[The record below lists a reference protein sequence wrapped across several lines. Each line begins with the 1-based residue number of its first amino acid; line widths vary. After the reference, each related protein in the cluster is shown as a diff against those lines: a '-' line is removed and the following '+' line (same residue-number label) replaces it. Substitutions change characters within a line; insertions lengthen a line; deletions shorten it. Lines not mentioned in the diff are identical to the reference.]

1 MRFVERQH
9 TSPRIKKVLMT
20 KHMLTMI
27 VRWSLGI
34 LYIIGLISGW
44 NMKVSVGSEIIGRQW
59 KNHSNKRNSTT
70 IYPLVKSRPFG
81 SNFWFGEDIVIQ
93 QRNLEMKWFF
103 NKFPYLHRQFYKVQ
117 WSYGAKRTL
126 LSCFF
131 GISSNSENMNC
142 SVCDEWLEMIQKYH
156 PRWR

>member
-1 MRFVERQH
+1 
-9 TSPRIKKVLMT
+9 
-20 KHMLTMI
+20 
-27 VRWSLGI
+27 
-34 LYIIGLISGW
+34 
-44 NMKVSVGSEIIGRQW
+44 MKVSIGSEIIGRQW
-59 KNHSNKRNSTT
+59 KNHSNKRNSPT

-156 PRWR
+156 PRWRLQCSEKTKSFNLKIPQPDSERRHRCPKQKSETCSDISSVTW